1 MSPTLSLTC
10 AADVN
15 ISIKAPEQPIN
26 TPTAFLPVIGSF
38 NINADSSMAKIGMEV
53 VQMEAFPGDVR
64 LNPIVKQHWLHTSPK
79 TAAAPKRSL
88 SRKGTCSDRSYRIR
102 NRDRSDITVIILI
115 SAIKLIA
122 III

>member
-38 NINADSSMAKIGMEV
+38 NINADSSMAKIGMDVVTILALMGEV
-53 VQMEAFPGDVR
+53 K
-64 LNPIVKQHWLHTSPK
+64 LSPIV
-79 TAAAPKRSL
+79 
-88 SRKGTCSDRSYRIR
+88 
-102 NRDRSDITVIILI
+102 
-115 SAIKLIA
+115 
-122 III
+122 